1 MSVKERV
8 YQALKSK
15 NYFEFGKKDSL
26 EVFTN
31 ATSLED
37 LIIQVE
43 RNCNVDQ
50 PLFRYN
56 PVTHKF
62 YRVAI
67 SEKDKELL
75 ERETLYNV
83 HPECKKRGC
92 LSREIKVETFI
103 KLMDFV
109 FEPIAV
115 YEVSE
120 VETI

>member
-26 EVFTN
+26 EVFAN

-56 PVTHKF
+56 PV
-62 YRVAI
+62 
-67 SEKDKELL
+67 
-75 ERETLYNV
+75 
-83 HPECKKRGC
+83 RGC